1 MKSGTA
7 RNGEVILH
15 SWDLM
20 LEADGGLLAAPGAEG
35 AAAGGAGAGAAAA
48 KRRDAIGVDLLSE
61 DAQRL
66 DAVSLGTS
74 SFSEGRVR
82 SGDVISNFQNALFI
96 FENRRRTPV
105 RC

>member
-35 AAAGGAGAGAAAA
+35 AAAGGAGAGAA

-74 SFSEGRVR
+74 SFSEGNVR
-82 SGDVISNFQNALFI
+82 SGDVTSNFQNALFI